1 MLCADRSEDGSAYF
15 FLNRGKPSTH
25 IAALSQLSDEELKE
39 NVPPVLQRLIET
51 ADHILKGDKNENCA
65 S

>member
-1 MLCADRSEDGSAYF
+1 MYTYF

>member
-1 MLCADRSEDGSAYF
+1 MIWYTYF

-25 IAALSQLSDEELKE
+25 IAVLSQLDDEKLKKD
-39 NVPPVLQRLIET
+39 VPPVLQRLMN
-51 ADHILKGDKNENCA
+51 AAVRILKGDQNESGA

>member
-1 MLCADRSEDGSAYF
+1 MLSEGNDLSQRYRV
-15 FLNRGKPSTH
+15 LRE
-25 IAALSQLSDEELKE
+25 ISQLSDEELKE

>member
-1 MLCADRSEDGSAYF
+1 MGVYSNKVDDHIH
-15 FLNRGKPSTH
+15 K